1 MDVSKV
7 VTALERPVIKVR
19 MGQSNSEAKMDAN
32 VPGVAGKSEVPGLEQ
47 KTPPEAKSS
56 SSESSTSATGP
67 RTKRPHRSI
76 EGGKE
81 LRCMDCGGFFGEI
94 KLKGVIEESR
104 FRCHRCKA
112 WSHFAFSG

>member
-1 MDVSKV
+1 MTSICAVDGHLRPAYEQCAGRFLNEAMMD
-7 VTALERPVIKVR
+7 T
-19 MGQSNSEAKMDAN
+19 N
-32 VPGVAGKSEVPGLEQ
+32 VPSVAGKSEVPGLEQ

-67 RTKRPHRSI
+67 RKRPHRSI

-94 KLKGVIEESR
+94 KLKGMIEESR

-112 WSHFAFSG
+112 WSHFSFSG